1 MHSLIS
7 RLATVRVA
15 EEEDQLTLKE
25 ETEAM
30 AYIRLKESTAVS
42 LDGAVD
48 IAWIIVV
55 EALVACFKEA
65 GAAKYEQSDV
75 RISGIELM

>member
-1 MHSLIS
+1 
-7 RLATVRVA
+7 
-15 EEEDQLTLKE
+15 
-25 ETEAM
+25 M

-55 EALVACFKEA
+55 EARVACFKEA